1 MYNVCTSTCTL
12 ILLCVNCSTADAKLH
27 LRDLG
32 IEDYNFK
39 TGELW
44 TYCGYK
50 KRDGAVKIALHQG
63 FDAVELV
70 TSLNLGVVLKLCL
83 IAIAFSSV
91 LHKF

>member
-1 MYNVCTSTCTL
+1 MYAVCTVYTSTWLAHLYYFTS
-12 ILLCVNCSTADAKLH
+12 VKFSTADAKLH

-32 IEDYNFK
+32 IEDYSFK

-70 TSLNLGVVLKLCL
+70 TSLNLGVALKLCWICSCL
-83 IAIAFSSV
+83 
-91 LHKF
+91 

>member
-1 MYNVCTSTCTL
+1 LNFL
-12 ILLCVNCSTADAKLH
+12 TADAKLH
-27 LRDLG
+27 LKDLG
-32 IEDYNFK
+32 IEDCNFK

-70 TSLNLGVVLKLCL
+70 TSLNLGVVFKIIVLDCSCL
-83 IAIAFSSV
+83 WITMTLPLV
-91 LHKF
+91 TPVD

>member
-1 MYNVCTSTCTL
+1 MSQMASLT
-12 ILLCVNCSTADAKLH
+12 LLCVNFPTADAKLH
-27 LRDLG
+27 LKDLG

-70 TSLNLGVVLKLCL
+70 TSLNLGMAFKLCWNI
-83 IAIAFSSV
+83 IALS
-91 LHKF
+91 